1 MNKRLVILTT
11 HFGTNF
17 SGGST
22 ATCEIFSRLESQFSE
37 IVVVGTM
44 LGDHPFKSLQFIK
57 YRTWLDCVRTLR
69 GLTENTTFYGDFYN
83 SLLFILAGVPYYFTY
98 HDNWPELAKDG
109 YKNRFRSVFY
119 TSIYKLIFR
128 HAIITITVSQF
139 KLAFIKK
146 YSSNTALVYNGFEV
160 FEKEHDN
167 LSEHKKPKI
176 LMVGN
181 VDSRKYRLANELF
194 KNWDNKQNASV
205 NIYGNIND
213 HKIAS
218 QLSRKNYVNLKGFIK
233 NLPYTSYDLLLHTST
248 MENLPIVF
256 CEAIYHGLPVLAFD
270 VGGSKE
276 VISNNNN
283 GVLIPRY
290 NIDLMKEEL
299 DRMLTININKITDKK
314 ILEKHSWDSASDQYL
329 NILINS

>member
-22 ATCEIFSRLESQFSE
+22 ATCEIFSRLEGQFSE
-37 IVVVGTM
+37 IVVVGTR
-44 LGDHPFKSLQFIK
+44 LGEHPFKSLQFIQ
-57 YRTWLDCVRTLR
+57 YRTWLECIKTLK

-83 SLLFILAGVPYYFTY
+83 SFLFILARIPFFFTY

-109 YKNRFRSVFY
+109 YKNRLRSIFY
-119 TSIYKLIFR
+119 SNVYKLIFQY
-128 HAIITITVSQF
+128 AIKTITVSQF
-139 KLAFIKK
+139 KLTFIKK

-160 FEKEHDN
+160 HENHHDQITGN
-167 LSEHKKPKI
+167 KRPRI

-181 VDSRKYRLANELF
+181 VDRRKYRLAVELF
-194 KNWDNKQNASV
+194 KNWGNSHNTSID
-205 NIYGNIND
+205 IYGNIID
-213 HKIAS
+213 EKIAS
-218 QLSRKNYVNLKGFIK
+218 VLSNVSFIK
-233 NLPYTSYDLLLHTST
+233 LKRFVKKLPYTTYDLLLHTST

-256 CEAIYHGLPVLAFD
+256 CEAVYHGLPVLAFD

-276 VISNNNN
+276 VVNDRN
-283 GVLIPRY
+283 GKLIPCY
-290 NIDLMKEEL
+290 NIELMREEL
-299 DRMLTININKITDKK
+299 DRMLTTSTKNITDKK

-329 NILINS
+329 NILIKP